1 MIAKE
6 KLGGFLN
13 TFKNQ
18 SEEILAFFD
27 ELEPIDSQFMISR
40 WKGSEIHTDHP
51 LNGFLE
57 ASNWYGKEFV
67 NDDQVHPLLFQ
78 DSQDN
83 IFKVK
88 PYSLVMKSGVR
99 FPILK
104 HKALNST
111 VRFLT
116 SLLKTEAS
124 QARLRMMEYRQK
136 LSATMI
142 YDSLPIHDT
151 FRKVDDD
158 TVLGLMDSKD
168 IPIPFFFVLEREH

>member
-1 MIAKE
+1 MTAKA
-6 KLGGFLN
+6 KLGGFLK
-13 TFKNQ
+13 TSQNQ
-18 SEEILAFFD
+18 PEELLSFFD
-27 ELEPIDSQFMISR
+27 ELEPVNAQFMISR

-78 DSQDN
+78 DSQEN

-111 VRFLT
+111 VRFMT

>member
-18 SEEILAFFD
+18 PEEILAFFD

-104 HKALNST
+104 HKALNSI
-111 VRFLT
+111 VR
-116 SLLKTEAS
+116 SMA
-124 QARLRMMEYRQK
+124 LR
-136 LSATMI
+136 
-142 YDSLPIHDT
+142 
-151 FRKVDDD
+151 
-158 TVLGLMDSKD
+158 
-168 IPIPFFFVLEREH
+168 